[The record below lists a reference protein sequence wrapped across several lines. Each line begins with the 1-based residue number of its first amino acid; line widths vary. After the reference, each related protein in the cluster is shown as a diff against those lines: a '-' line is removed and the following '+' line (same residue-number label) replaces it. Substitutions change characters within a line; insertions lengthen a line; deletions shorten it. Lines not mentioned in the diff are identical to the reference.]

1 MRQLGERARAEA
13 PVVLLANLGEMDLQT
28 DLLTLRVGPF
38 PVGNRVRDAVRLN
51 LIRGAGAGAREC
63 GER

>member
-1 MRQLGERARAEA
+1 MRQLGECARAEA

-38 PVGNRVRDAVRLN
+38 PVGNRVRDAV
-51 LIRGAGAGAREC
+51 
-63 GER
+63 